1 MKGRERGERRNGLQQ
16 LGQSTGCHSP
26 VTRDNVKVKVAHT
39 RLSPSHPRVTRFTV
53 IMVISPPAVREAQAT
68 RDYVVLSFLKT
79 F

>member
-16 LGQSTGCHSP
+16 LGQSTGCHAP
-26 VTRDNVKVKVAHT
+26 VTRDSVKVKVAHT
-39 RLSPSHPRVTRFTV
+39 RLPPSHPRVTRFT
-53 IMVISPPAVREAQAT
+53 VISPPAVREAQAT